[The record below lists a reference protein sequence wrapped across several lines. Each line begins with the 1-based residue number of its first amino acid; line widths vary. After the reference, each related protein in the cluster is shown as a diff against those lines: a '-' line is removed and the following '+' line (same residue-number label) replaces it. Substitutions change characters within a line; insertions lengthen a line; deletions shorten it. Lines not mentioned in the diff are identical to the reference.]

1 MPLLNDLVPNEFL
14 LCKLWR
20 IEAGEYIMD
29 PKNELSLNDY
39 QLFLKKKVKQLK
51 SQFLASRKLIT
62 LVDSDLK
69 VTYKEGIPLLSDNRN
84 ISISHSENIAT
95 ILISEKK
102 GIGVDIE
109 RINKKVHSIKSKFLN
124 QKEISYLSGD
134 GETRNL
140 TRAWTAKEAIYKA
153 LKMPGIIFSEN
164 ILIEEFNN
172 ESTTG
177 IGKFISSDQE
187 TIFKLYFYDLDD
199 YCLTISQ
206 EI

>member
-1 MPLLNDLVPNEFL
+1 MPLLNDLTPNDSL
-14 LCKLWR
+14 LCKSWR
-20 IEAGEYIMD
+20 IEEGEFIMD

-51 SQFLASRKLIT
+51 SQFLASRKLIA
-62 LVDSDLK
+62 LVNSDLR
-69 VTYKEGIPLLSDNRN
+69 VTYKEDVPLLSDNRN

-95 ILISEKK
+95 ILISENK
-102 GIGVDIE
+102 GIGIDVE

-124 QKEISYLSGD
+124 EKEIHYLSGYK
-134 GETRNL
+134 ETRNL
-140 TRAWTAKEAIYKA
+140 TKAWTAKESIYKA
-153 LKMPGIIFSEN
+153 VRMPGIIFSEN

-177 IGKFISSDQE
+177 IGKFISTNQE
-187 TIFKLYFYDLDD
+187 KKFKLYFYDLDD

>member
-1 MPLLNDLVPNEFL
+1 MGT
-14 LCKLWR
+14 K
-20 IEAGEYIMD
+20 
-29 PKNELSLNDY
+29 
-39 QLFLKKKVKQLK
+39 
-51 SQFLASRKLIT
+51 IT
-62 LVDSDLK
+62 TS
-69 VTYKEGIPLLSDNRN
+69 
-84 ISISHSENIAT
+84 
-95 ILISEKK
+95 
-102 GIGVDIE
+102 
-109 RINKKVHSIKSKFLN
+109 
-124 QKEISYLSGD
+124 
-134 GETRNL
+134 
-140 TRAWTAKEAIYKA
+140 IYKA

>member
-1 MPLLNDLVPNEFL
+1 MPLLNDLTPNDSL
-14 LCKLWR
+14 LCKSWR
-20 IEAGEYIMD
+20 IEEGEFIMD

-69 VTYKEGIPLLSDNRN
+69 VTYKEDIPLLSDNRN

-95 ILISEKK
+95 ILISENK
-102 GIGVDIE
+102 GIGIDVE
-109 RINKKVHSIKSKFLN
+109 RINNKVHSIKSKFLN
-124 QKEISYLSGD
+124 QKEINYLSGY
-134 GETRNL
+134 EESRNL

-153 LKMPGIIFSEN
+153 VRKPGIIFSEN
-164 ILIEEFNN
+164 ILVEEFNN
-172 ESTTG
+172 ESKTG

>member
-1 MPLLNDLVPNEFL
+1 MPLLNDLTPNDSL
-14 LCKLWR
+14 LCKSWR
-20 IEAGEYIMD
+20 IEESEFIMD

-51 SQFLASRKLIT
+51 SQFLASRKLIA
-62 LVDSDLK
+62 LVNSDLR
-69 VTYKEGIPLLSDNRN
+69 VTYKEDVPLLSDNRN

-95 ILISEKK
+95 ILISENK
-102 GIGVDIE
+102 GIGIDVE

-124 QKEISYLSGD
+124 EKEIHYLSGYK
-134 GETRNL
+134 ETRNL
-140 TRAWTAKEAIYKA
+140 TKAWTAKESIYKA
-153 LKMPGIIFSEN
+153 VRMPGIIFSEN

-177 IGKFISSDQE
+177 IGKFISTNQE
-187 TIFKLYFYDLDD
+187 KKFKLYFYDLDN

>member
-69 VTYKEGIPLLSDNRN
+69 VTYKEDIPLLSDNRN
-84 ISISHSENIAT
+84 ISISHSENMAT
-95 ILISEKK
+95 ILISENK
-102 GIGVDIE
+102 GIGIDVE
-109 RINKKVHSIKSKFLN
+109 RINNKVNSIKSKFLN
-124 QKEISYLSGD
+124 EKEMHYLRGYR
-134 GETRNL
+134 ETRNL
-140 TRAWTAKEAIYKA
+140 TRAWTAKESIYKA
-153 LKMPGIIFSEN
+153 LRMPGVIFSEN

-172 ESTTG
+172 ESKTG
-177 IGKFISSDQE
+177 IGKFISSNQE
-187 TIFKLYFYDLDD
+187 RTFKLYFYDLDD

-206 EI
+206 EV

>member
-1 MPLLNDLVPNEFL
+1 MPLLNDLVPNQSL

-20 IEAGEYIMD
+20 IDDSEDIMD
-29 PKNELSLNDY
+29 PNNELNADDY
-39 QLFLKKKVKQLK
+39 QIFLSRKANHMK
-51 SQFLASRKLIT
+51 SQFLASRKLIA
-62 LVDSDLK
+62 LVDPNLR
-69 VTYKEGIPLLSDNRN
+69 VAYEDNVP
-84 ISISHSENIAT
+84 SHSDHLVT
-95 ILISEKK
+95 ILISENK
-102 GIGVDIE
+102 GIGIDVE
-109 RINKKVHSIKSKFLN
+109 KINNKVHSIKSKFLN
-124 QKEISYLSGD
+124 QKEINYLSGY
-134 GETRNL
+134 EESRNL

-177 IGKFISSDQE
+177 IGKFILSDQE

>member
-69 VTYKEGIPLLSDNRN
+69 VTYKEDIPLLSDNRN

-95 ILISEKK
+95 ILISENK
-102 GIGVDIE
+102 GIGIDVE
-109 RINKKVHSIKSKFLN
+109 KINNKVHSIKSKFLN
-124 QKEISYLSGD
+124 QKEINYLSGY
-134 GETRNL
+134 EESRNL
-140 TRAWTAKEAIYKA
+140 TKAWTAKEAIYKA
-153 LKMPGIIFSEN
+153 LRMPGIIFSEN

-177 IGKFISSDQE
+177 IGKFISTNQE
-187 TIFKLYFYDLDD
+187 KKFKLYFYDLDK

>member
-1 MPLLNDLVPNEFL
+1 MPLLNDLNPNASL
-14 LCKLWR
+14 LCKSWR
-20 IEAGEYIMD
+20 IEESEFIMD

-69 VTYKEGIPLLSDNRN
+69 VTYKEDIPLLSDNRN

-95 ILISEKK
+95 ILISENK
-102 GIGVDIE
+102 GIGIDVE

-124 QKEISYLSGD
+124 EKEIHYLSGYK
-134 GETRNL
+134 ETRNL
-140 TRAWTAKEAIYKA
+140 TKAWTAKESIYKA
-153 LKMPGIIFSEN
+153 VRMPGIIFSEN

-172 ESTTG
+172 ESKTG
-177 IGKFISSDQE
+177 IGKFISTNQE
-187 TIFKLYFYDLDD
+187 KKFKLYFYDLDN